1 MTATISVQ
9 RNSRTEDRELSRRDW
24 KQLIICPITGICA
37 KVISLTSARI
47 TVVLGK
53 VVYRHD
59 QRKIS
64 NTDPTLR
71 WATTLWNPERLTFI
85 PEG

>member
-1 MTATISVQ
+1 MSSTVAIGS
-9 RNSRTEDRELSRRDW
+9 NSSYA
-24 KQLIICPITGICA
+24 QSPAICA

-71 WATTLWNPERLTFI
+71 WATTLWNPERSHLFSRAEHFEM
-85 PEG
+85 PAMNVR

>member
-1 MTATISVQ
+1 MSSTVAIGS
-9 RNSRTEDRELSRRDW
+9 NSSYA
-24 KQLIICPITGICA
+24 QSPAICA

-71 WATTLWNPERLTFI
+71 WATTLWNPERSHLF
-85 PEG
+85 PRAGHFEMLNVR